1 METNIQ
7 NNFTTCS
14 SDNKEDIS
22 FDTQRRSRLLKGNF
36 LSLLCKREILVKV
49 ILLIKG

>member
-22 FDTQRRSRLLKGNF
+22 FDTQRRSRLLKRNF